1 MATLN
6 LGAIRYN
13 WKGAYNG
20 STAYVVNDVV
30 SANGNSY
37 ICIQAGTG
45 QAVGDATAYWNIMSS
60 AGTNGTNGTDLTS
73 TLTAQGD
80 ILYRDG
86 SGLAKL
92 GAGTSGQF
100 LKTQGASAN
109 PTWGDVAT
117 NHTGVALLEYIETGA
132 SFRDLQTATGNTASE
147 RCLIAFNTVQDPY
160 NILGTTGS
168 NVFAVNTTGAYFV
181 ESSVTGHDIVH
192 YNQPFLFND
201 TDSKYCEIP
210 NSSFSGVD
218 ANKGGAPLV
227 GYVTSQD
234 PSMGSGCF
242 YYLETGHNYSVRWSK
257 DNSGNGLGSS
267 SGILLANH
275 TVGGVAKRNC
285 LHRTVITK
293 MGAV

>member
-45 QAVGDATAYWNIMSS
+45 QAVGNATAYWNIMSS

-80 ILYRDG
+80 IVYRNA

-100 LKTQGASAN
+100 LKTQGTGANPVWGTVAGGLLNIYQYFINDPSVVNTGTGGTAVITSNSITPVSSTSVFYTVLQITANTTNDGTGTFMQFSADNGSNYSNGTRGSGWGSTNNFHGGSFIMGDSDNAQTAMVFDYFAPNTANNIRIRGLVAGHSGATIYVNRNSAN
-109 PTWGDVAT
+109 NYDSNKASHVSSMTIYEVA
-117 NHTGVALLEYIETGA
+117 
-132 SFRDLQTATGNTASE
+132 
-147 RCLIAFNTVQDPY
+147 
-160 NILGTTGS
+160 
-168 NVFAVNTTGAYFV
+168 
-181 ESSVTGHDIVH
+181 
-192 YNQPFLFND
+192 
-201 TDSKYCEIP
+201 
-210 NSSFSGVD
+210 SGV
-218 ANKGGAPLV
+218 
-227 GYVTSQD
+227 
-234 PSMGSGCF
+234 
-242 YYLETGHNYSVRWSK
+242 
-257 DNSGNGLGSS
+257 GNG
-267 SGILLANH
+267 NED
-275 TVGGVAKRNC
+275 VG
-285 LHRTVITK
+285 
-293 MGAV
+293 